1 MLLKLLSFLWPKADS
16 RRTLSAKLIAVH
28 VANSTRLGRSK

>member
-1 MLLKLLSFLWPKADS
+1 MLLKLLNFLWPKADPHRS
-16 RRTLSAKLIAVH
+16 LSAKLIAVH